1 MIKTLGSFAQERVG
15 SLVSKKVAAAA
26 VGSSVVM
33 GLPEGSAQDGVIII
47 SVAYIIGQALVDSA
61 RAWQASE

>member
-1 MIKTLGSFAQERVG
+1 MIKKLGSFAQERVG

-33 GLPEGSAQDGVIII
+33 GLPEGSAQGGVIVIC
-47 SVAYIIGQALVDSA
+47 VAYIIGQAIVDA
-61 RAWQASE
+61 AKAWRG

>member
-1 MIKTLGSFAQERVG
+1 MIKKLGSFAQERVG
-15 SLVSKKVAAAA
+15 SLVSKKGAAAA

-61 RAWQASE
+61 RGWQASE